1 MDKYLLEI
9 LQDKNTIIIPGLG
22 ALTITNKKTGAI
34 KFMPYLTHDDGALS
48 LYISESEGMEE
59 NESKNLIFMADLL
72 PSVGHIPVPYV
83 MGYDTR
89 PLITLSEKEK
99 FLTTAQ
105 EKDYILFFEH
115 DFVNECCTL
124 QNTEKGIRAKE
135 TFNFSD
141 LF

>member
-59 NESKNLIFMADLL
+59 NESHAVVK
-72 PSVGHIPVPYV
+72 VGSHPTWS
-83 MGYDTR
+83 YDTVTENTS
-89 PLITLSEKEK
+89 LFSSEVAKVIT
-99 FLTTAQ
+99 
-105 EKDYILFFEH
+105 
-115 DFVNECCTL
+115 VNDL
-124 QNTEKGIRAKE
+124 RQNRNNVKAPTPVIITSQKITEVVEQTRQQPSSQQI
-135 TFNFSD
+135 
-141 LF
+141 